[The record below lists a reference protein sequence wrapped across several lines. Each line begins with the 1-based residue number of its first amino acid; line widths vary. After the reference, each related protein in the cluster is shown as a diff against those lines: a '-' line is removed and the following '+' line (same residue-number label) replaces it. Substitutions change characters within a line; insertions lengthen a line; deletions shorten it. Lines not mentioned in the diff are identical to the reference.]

1 MAVISVTQL
10 NRYVGFKLKEDRM
23 LQGLLVQGEITNF
36 TNHYRSGHFYFT
48 IRDEESSVKAVM
60 FRSNAQRLR
69 FMPEDGMRVIA
80 AASASLYE
88 RDGAFQL
95 CDRSSAGWCRRKGTG
110 TGTAQEK
117 ADGNGG
123 I

>member
-69 FMPEDGMRVIA
+69 FMPEDGMRVI
-80 AASASLYE
+80 
-88 RDGAFQL
+88 
-95 CDRSSAGWCRRKGTG
+95 
-110 TGTAQEK
+110 
-117 ADGNGG
+117 
-123 I
+123 

>member
-48 IRDEESSVKAVM
+48 IRDEESSVKGCDV
-60 FRSNAQRLR
+60 
-69 FMPEDGMRVIA
+69 PEQGP
-80 AASASLYE
+80 ASALYAGGRHARHCGSFGQSL
-88 RDGAFQL
+88 
-95 CDRSSAGWCRRKGTG
+95 
-110 TGTAQEK
+110 
-117 ADGNGG
+117 
-123 I
+123 